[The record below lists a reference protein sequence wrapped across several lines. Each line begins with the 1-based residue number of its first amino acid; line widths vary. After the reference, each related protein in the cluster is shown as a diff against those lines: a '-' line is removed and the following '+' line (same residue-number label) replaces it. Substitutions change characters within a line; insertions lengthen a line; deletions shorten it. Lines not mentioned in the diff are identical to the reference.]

1 MDVVIALDAGTTG
14 VRAIA
19 FSPELEEL
27 ASSYRTLTNHFPAPG
42 YVEHDLNEL
51 SVITL
56 EVLSEIATWTSDNHH
71 HVRALGIT
79 NQRETTVAIDR
90 RADTHDTRAIV
101 WQDRRTSDHC
111 DQLRANGIEPMLRD
125 RTGLVADSYF
135 SATKMSWLIAHGAL
149 QHAQQPGLGT
159 IDTFI
164 VWLLTGGAQGGR
176 WLSEPSNASRTLLVD
191 LVSAD
196 WCPDLAELFNVP
208 LDFVADIIPSIDHFG
223 DVSHPALSTLRG
235 VPIMCVMGDQQAAL
249 FGHAALHPG
258 LAKATYGTGSF
269 LLAHAGDTVPALQE
283 GLITTI
289 AWDLGIHG
297 PLSYA
302 YEGSAFVAGAAIQ
315 WLRDELGIISSS
327 AEINELAARVADSA
341 GVSVVPAFSG
351 LGSPQWRS
359 DARGTIMGLSRG
371 VTREHLAR
379 ATLEALAFQVRA
391 MTDAFAAAGVAVREL
406 RADGGAAASDLLM
419 SVQATASRL
428 VVRRS
433 SSLEAT
439 ARGAAGGAALATGLI
454 GSLDDYAQMWTSS
467 QSFEPDDPLFLDLAY
482 DAWCRAAERA

>member
-14 VRAIA
+14 VRAIV
-19 FSPELEEL
+19 FGPELEEL
-27 ASSYRTLTNHFPAPG
+27 ASSYRTLTNHFPQPG
-42 YVEHDLNEL
+42 FVEHDLNEL
-51 SVITL
+51 STITF
-56 EVLSEIATWTSDNHH
+56 EVLGDVAAWASEQGH

-90 RADTHDTRAIV
+90 RRATHHSRAIV
-101 WQDRRTSDHC
+101 WQDRRTSDRC
-111 DQLRANGIEPMLRD
+111 DQLRASGIEPLLRE

-135 SATKMSWLIAHGAL
+135 SATKMSWLIAHDALAGAE
-149 QHAQQPGLGT
+149 QPGLGT

-164 VWLLTGGAQGGR
+164 VWLLTGGNEGGR

-196 WCPDLAELFNVP
+196 WCPDLAEIFDVP
-208 LDFVADIIPSIDHFG
+208 LEYLADIIPSIDHFG
-223 DVSHPALSTLRG
+223 DVSHPALSGLHG

-249 FGHAALHPG
+249 FGQAALRPG

-269 LLAHAGDTVPALQE
+269 LLAHAGDRVPNLHH
-283 GLITTI
+283 GLISTI
-289 AWDLGIHG
+289 AWDLGAHG

-315 WLRDELGIISSS
+315 WLRDELGIISTS
-327 AEINELAARVADSA
+327 AEINDLAARVTDSA
-341 GVSVVPAFSG
+341 GVSFVPAFSG

-391 MTDAFAAAGVAVREL
+391 MTDAFAAAGVAVSEL
-406 RADGGAAASDLLM
+406 RTDGGAAASDLLM
-419 SVQATASRL
+419 SLQATASKL
-428 VVRRS
+428 LVRRS

-439 ARGAAGGAALATGLI
+439 ARGVAGGAALAAGLI
-454 GSLDDYAQMWTSS
+454 SSLEDYAQLWTSS
-467 QSFEPDDPLFLDLAY
+467 QSFEPGDPLFLDLAY